1 MRRRTKIAVV
11 VAGATAAVA
20 SGVLA
25 SGRIGRRGPEAP
37 APAGPRSLEDD
48 EVFTLFAP
56 GGKFG
61 FYNNGPLGWVFARIT
76 PILEAGLYENV
87 AAMLDLRPDD
97 ELLDICCGSGA
108 FLATTAHH
116 VRRVVGLDLS
126 PVMLREAERRLAGR
140 IAAGTASVVVGN
152 AGALPFGDGE
162 FTAATAISAVAR
174 PSEVFRVLRPGGRF
188 VFTDLDPR
196 VSSDE
201 PATSSGYVRWGEADY
216 RRMFEDAGFTD
227 VSFRLMKL
235 RFFGD
240 CLLVGCRKP
249 MTITGGSEEVDA
261 RRERATSAAPA

>member
-1 MRRRTKIAVV
+1 MSRRTMLMLAAGGTAAAAAAGV
-11 VAGATAAVA
+11 VARGR
-20 SGVLA
+20 LA
-25 SGRIGRRGPEAP
+25 RRGPEAP

-76 PILEAGLYENV
+76 PILEAGLYEKV
-87 AAMLDLRPDD
+87 ADMLDLQPED

-108 FLATTAHH
+108 FLATTAQH

-126 PVMLREAERRLAGR
+126 PVMLREAERRLARR
-140 IAAGTASVVVGN
+140 IAAGTARVVVGN

-162 FTAATAISAVAR
+162 FSAATAISAVAR

-196 VSSDE
+196 TSSDE
-201 PATSSGYVRWGEADY
+201 PATSSGYARWGEADY
-216 RRMFEDAGFTD
+216 RREFEDAGFTD
-227 VSFRLMKL
+227 VAFQSMRLP
-235 RFFGD
+235 FFGD

-249 MTITGGSEEVDA
+249 TTIEDGSEEVDA
-261 RRERATSAAPA
+261 RRERAAVASG

>member
-1 MRRRTKIAVV
+1 MRRRTSFALVV
-11 VAGATAAVA
+11 GGTAAAVA
-20 SGVLA
+20 AGAVVR
-25 SGRIGRRGPEAP
+25 GRLGRRVSEAP

-61 FYNNGPLGWVFARIT
+61 FYNNGPLGWVFAKIT
-76 PILEAGLYENV
+76 PILEASLYENV
-87 AAMLDLRPDD
+87 GDMLDLQPED

-108 FLATTAHH
+108 FLATTAQQ

-126 PVMLREAERRLAGR
+126 PVMLREAERRLARR
-140 IAAGTASVVVGN
+140 IAAGTASVVDGS

-196 VSSDE
+196 TSSDE
-201 PATSSGYVRWGEADY
+201 PATASGYARWGEADY
-216 RRMFEDAGFTD
+216 RRMFEDTGFTD
-227 VSFRLMKL
+227 VTFRSTRLKFL
-235 RFFGD
+235 GD

-249 MTITGGSEEVDA
+249 TTSTDGREEADA
-261 RRERATSAAPA
+261 RRERAGAASA